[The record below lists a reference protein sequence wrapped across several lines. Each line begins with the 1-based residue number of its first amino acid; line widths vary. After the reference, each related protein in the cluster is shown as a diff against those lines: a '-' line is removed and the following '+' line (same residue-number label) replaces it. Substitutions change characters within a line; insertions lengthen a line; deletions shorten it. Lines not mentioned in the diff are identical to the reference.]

1 MKRNEFT
8 IRLRAGLEGNVPAG
22 EVARQVEYYNEM
34 ILDLMEEGNTEEEA
48 VAKVGDP
55 NEIVFEAV
63 DNYTASATATAVPL
77 PRQDDGRRWLIIMLL
92 ILGSP
97 IWGSFLIAAL
107 AILFGAEVV
116 LWCIPFTGLMTA
128 GGFGIGGLW
137 AVFASF
143 PAFIHA
149 PFMGVT
155 ELGMGLFCL
164 GIAVLGAWITYKISG
179 WFLHAHLALMSWVVS
194 QFRRGKAAFN

>member
-1 MKRNEFT
+1 MKRSEFT
-8 IRLRAGLEGNVPAG
+8 IRLRAGLEGNVPAS
-22 EVARQVEYYNEM
+22 EVARQLEYYNEM

-63 DNYTASATATAVPL
+63 DNYSAGAAAMPM
-77 PRQDDGRRWLIIMLL
+77 PQQGEGRRWLVIMLL
-92 ILGSP
+92 IIGSP

-107 AILFGAEVV
+107 GILFAAEVV
-116 LWCIPFTGLMTA
+116 LWCIPFTGLMTS

-137 AVFASF
+137 TLFASF

-155 ELGMGLFCL
+155 ELGIGLLCIGVGLL
-164 GIAVLGAWITYKISG
+164 GGWITYKISA
-179 WFLHAHLALMSWVVS
+179 WFLRAHLALMSWVAS